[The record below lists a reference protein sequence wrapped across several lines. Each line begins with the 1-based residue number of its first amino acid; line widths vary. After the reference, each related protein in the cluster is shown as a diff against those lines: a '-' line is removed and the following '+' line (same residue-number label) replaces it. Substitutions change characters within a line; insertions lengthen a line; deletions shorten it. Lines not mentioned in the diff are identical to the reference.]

1 MGGEKE
7 RMHTSRDGN
16 IKVGVS
22 EYSERHIGN
31 KPAERIHIVDER
43 ADLDFVIWSNKAG
56 EFSSEVDR
64 IKYAHLNFQMNG
76 AFPRHVKGFFAELKG
91 VTPLQEQSK
100 KYVRLADG
108 GKLIKHPHKEGH
120 QMNLGHPNDPMA
132 HVAAEARNAPKK
144 PPV

>member
-1 MGGEKE
+1 MSTKKTLLPAVPPEHHNFVHAELEGKTLFAQKAGEKE

-16 IKVGVS
+16 IKVSVS

-56 EFSSEVDR
+56 KFSSEVDR

-76 AFPRHVKGFFAELKG
+76 PFPRNVKGFF
-91 VTPLQEQSK
+91 
-100 KYVRLADG
+100 
-108 GKLIKHPHKEGH
+108 
-120 QMNLGHPNDPMA
+120 
-132 HVAAEARNAPKK
+132 
-144 PPV
+144 